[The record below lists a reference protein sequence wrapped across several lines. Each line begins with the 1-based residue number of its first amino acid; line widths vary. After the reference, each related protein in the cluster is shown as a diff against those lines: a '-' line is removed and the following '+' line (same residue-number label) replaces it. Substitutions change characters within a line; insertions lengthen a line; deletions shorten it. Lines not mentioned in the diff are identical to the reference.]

1 MTQAAKR
8 RLAGKPAVVLVI
20 VSLGLVLSNLDLF
33 VVNVALPSIA
43 VDLHPGDLGELSWI
57 LNAYAIVFAALLV
70 PAGRYSDRSSRK
82 AGFLLGVAIF
92 VAASAACAAAT
103 SVPMLIAFRV
113 LQAIGAAMLLPT
125 SLGLVLGAYPPERRF
140 GAVRIWAVVGS
151 AAVTFAPLVAG
162 PLVDISWR
170 WVFLINLPLG
180 LGTLIAGW
188 LLLPSTEG
196 DGGPAPDILGAILL
210 TAGISA
216 LTLALVKGGDW
227 QWSSVRVI
235 GLLAGSAVL
244 VGAFLGQSSR
254 HPSPLL
260 ELGLLRSRNFAIA
273 TGSTM
278 VFSAALGG
286 MLLSA
291 VLWVQNAWH
300 WSAMASG
307 LSILPGPA
315 MVPIWGMVAG
325 KLQPKLGPAKMV
337 IAGSAAF
344 AAGLVWWA
352 AAMTVKPDYAIGM
365 LGGIALTGVGV
376 GLVTPILTGV
386 AVSSL
391 PPQRFATGSGV
402 VNMTRQLGLT
412 IGVAVLIAVIGTSHT
427 GAAQLSAF
435 RHAWIVTAA
444 IAVATALPVLLLQR
458 QKPPAPAPVAPA
470 ADEGVVVEAR

>member
-1 MTQAAKR
+1 
-8 RLAGKPAVVLVI
+8 
-20 VSLGLVLSNLDLF
+20 
-33 VVNVALPSIA
+33 
-43 VDLHPGDLGELSWI
+43 
-57 LNAYAIVFAALLV
+57 
-70 PAGRYSDRSSRK
+70 
-82 AGFLLGVAIF
+82 
-92 VAASAACAAAT
+92 
-103 SVPMLIAFRV
+103 
-113 LQAIGAAMLLPT
+113 
-125 SLGLVLGAYPPERRF
+125 
-140 GAVRIWAVVGS
+140 
-151 AAVTFAPLVAG
+151 
-162 PLVDISWR
+162 
-170 WVFLINLPLG
+170 
-180 LGTLIAGW
+180 
-188 LLLPSTEG
+188 
-196 DGGPAPDILGAILL
+196 
-210 TAGISA
+210 
-216 LTLALVKGGDW
+216 
-227 QWSSVRVI
+227 
-235 GLLAGSAVL
+235 
-244 VGAFLGQSSR
+244 
-254 HPSPLL
+254 
-260 ELGLLRSRNFAIA
+260 
-273 TGSTM
+273 
-278 VFSAALGG
+278 
-286 MLLSA
+286 
-291 VLWVQNAWH
+291 
-300 WSAMASG
+300 MASG

-325 KLQPKLGPAKMV
+325 KLQPKLGPTKMV